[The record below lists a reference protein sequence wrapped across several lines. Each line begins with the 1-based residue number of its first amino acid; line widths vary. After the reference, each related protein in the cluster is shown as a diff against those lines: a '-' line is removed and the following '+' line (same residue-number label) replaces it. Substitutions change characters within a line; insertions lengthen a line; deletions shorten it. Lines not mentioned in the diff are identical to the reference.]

1 MKGQKLINTKNKIK
15 RGFKDSHTN
24 VAHIQTRF
32 IKVILTKKKKK
43 KKRLFCMDF
52 SSKSTNQGTHESS
65 SLEQDRKFVGSHLQ
79 LKDCENLKKQNF
91 R

>member
-32 IKVILTKKKKK
+32 IKVILTF
-43 KKRLFCMDF
+43 KKRKENVYFAWIFRL
-52 SSKSTNQGTHESS
+52 NQLTKA
-65 SLEQDRKFVGSHLQ
+65 RMKV
-79 LKDCENLKKQNF
+79 
-91 R
+91 RA

>member
-1 MKGQKLINTKNKIK
+1 
-15 RGFKDSHTN
+15 
-24 VAHIQTRF
+24 
-32 IKVILTKKKKK
+32 
-43 KKRLFCMDF
+43 MDF